1 MVEAPGV
8 AVELAADPVGVEVVG
23 DVDVLLV
30 DELVGDVVL
39 LVDELAKFHPL
50 IWTPWITEPVPVMVI
65 VVGTHEP
72 DAELMGVMTWPLVRA
87 ERHSVASPAGR
98 IAFWYAYPLGC
109 CQSYAPKNANEKL
122 RLESRY

>member
-1 MVEAPGV
+1 VVEAPGV
-8 AVELAADPVGVEVVG
+8 AAELAADPVGVEVVG
-23 DVDVLLV
+23 DVD
-30 DELVGDVVL
+30 VL